1 MPTKP
6 HPPKRPDGTLNALTK
21 ALGIGKRRVSVLLS
35 EGMPDTPAEALQWR
49 EHRENNSSVEELR
62 RQRILLIQEQ
72 RKRAEI
78 ENAEREGRLID
89 AGQAQAS
96 ANRCF
101 SAARGE
107 FMKLTNDLPG
117 ALVGLDAP
125 QMQAV
130 IREHIIEILTRLSD
144 ETSTLYTTEL

>member
-1 MPTKP
+1 M
-6 HPPKRPDGTLNALTK
+6 
-21 ALGIGKRRVSVLLS
+21 I
-35 EGMPDTPAEALQWR
+35 
-49 EHRENNSSVEELR
+49 
-62 RQRILLIQEQ
+62 
-72 RKRAEI
+72 
-78 ENAEREGRLID
+78 AERYSLAFEGNVSFD
-89 AGQAQAS
+89 VNA
-96 ANRCF
+96 
-101 SAARGE
+101 E